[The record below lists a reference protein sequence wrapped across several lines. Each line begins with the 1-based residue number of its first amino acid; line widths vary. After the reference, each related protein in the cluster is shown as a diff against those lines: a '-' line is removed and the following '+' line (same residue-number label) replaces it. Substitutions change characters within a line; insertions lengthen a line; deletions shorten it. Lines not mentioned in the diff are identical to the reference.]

1 MCCRIGAA
9 AGPGLVHQHTALGSR
24 PAPGTP
30 SAKRSVGTRLAA
42 SMQDTLSEGAA
53 RAAQL
58 APSAIT
64 APAQSEDL
72 PPEVWCRLS
81 PTTSGSS
88 TPRGFPHNGWRVGD
102 RCCRTGGVV
111 AQRSNSKPKSTKVLE
126 RFRRL
131 LESPRRSRT
140 RSTSKTPQ
148 QNTIRV
154 QPSPH
159 GTLARFFPS
168 PPVTSQ
174 SSFQTHP
181 DPPSPPALFSG
192 APFAS

>member
-1 MCCRIGAA
+1 
-9 AGPGLVHQHTALGSR
+9 
-24 PAPGTP
+24 
-30 SAKRSVGTRLAA
+30 
-42 SMQDTLSEGAA
+42 MQDTLSEGAA

-159 GTLARFFPS
+159 G
-168 PPVTSQ
+168 
-174 SSFQTHP
+174 SSFLPFTASHITIILP
-181 DPPSPPALFSG
+181 DPPRPTQPSGPLQRRTFCFLSFSPLSLGDATAATAATLW
-192 APFAS
+192 